1 MGRFLLFLLLGLLA
15 YLLLKRIW
23 LSGQSPRSPVEPPK
37 PRDVPD
43 REMLEAEDTVR
54 CDTCGVYLPRSEAF
68 TTQGRVYCRDHRPH

>member
-1 MGRFLLFLLLGLLA
+1 MGRVLLFLLLGLLA

-23 LSGQSPRSPVEPPK
+23 LSAQPPRPAEPPK

-43 REMLEAEDTVR
+43 RELLDAEDTVR

-68 TTQGRVYCRDHRPH
+68 TTQGRFYCRDHRPH